1 MDKTMN
7 RLDRRSFLKSS
18 LLTTASLSLFPALG
32 ADNSTK
38 RKAQAPVASPATGA
52 NDDIRF
58 AVVGFGGRGL
68 DHIRGL
74 REVKGARMVALC
86 DVDRATLDREVK
98 KYRDLGE
105 QIESY
110 TDIRKLLENK
120 DIDVVSFATPNHWH
134 ALGSIWAMQ
143 AGKDVYVE
151 KPVSHNVWEGRQM
164 VAAARKLNRI
174 VQAGTQSRSSSGI
187 TEGIQWV
194 REGHIGKILRARG
207 LCYKRRPSI
216 GKVDGP
222 QPIPPGIDYDLWCGP
237 APKGPLMRKKL
248 HYDWHWV
255 WPTGNGDLG
264 NQGIHQMDMARWV
277 LGETAPSPRVF
288 SVGGRLGYVDDGT
301 TPNTFIVFHDY
312 PTAPL
317 IFEVRGLPAGAD
329 SKSMDKYRGVDIG
342 IVVDCEGGS
351 MVIPDYTSAK
361 ILDKDGVEIKKF
373 KGSSSHYANFLEAVR
388 SRKQSDLHADILEGH
403 LSSALC
409 HTGNISYRLG
419 TTGSPEE
426 IREALEGNKDLT
438 EALGHMEQHLAANN
452 VDLKKTPATLGAVL
466 KMNPQTERFIDNARA
481 DQMLTREYRKPFVV
495 PKSA

>member
-1 MDKTMN
+1 
-7 RLDRRSFLKSS
+7 
-18 LLTTASLSLFPALG
+18 LSLFPAFG
-32 ADNSTK
+32 ADKSTK
-38 RKAQAPVASPATGA
+38 RKAAAPAASHATGA
-52 NDDIRF
+52 NSDIRF
-58 AVVGFGGRGL
+58 AVVGFGGRGMS
-68 DHIRGL
+68 HIQGL
-74 REVKGARMVALC
+74 REVEGARMVALC
-86 DVDRATLDREVK
+86 DVDQRILDREVK

-105 QIESY
+105 KIEAY

-134 ALGSIWAMQ
+134 ALGAIWAMQ

-151 KPVSHNVWEGRQM
+151 KPVSHNVWEGRRIVE
-164 VAAARKLNRI
+164 VARELNRI
-174 VQAGTQSRSSSGI
+174 VQAGTQSRSSSGM

-237 APKGPLMRKKL
+237 APKEPLMRKKL

-264 NQGIHQMDMARWV
+264 NQGIHQMDMGRWA
-277 LGETAPSPRVF
+277 LGETALSPRVL
-288 SVGGRLGYVDDGT
+288 SVGGRLSYVDDGT
-301 TPNTFIVFHDY
+301 TPNTMIVFHDY

-329 SKSMDKYRGVDIG
+329 AKAMD

-351 MVIPDYTSAK
+351 MVISNYTGAK

-373 KGSSSHYANFLEAVR
+373 SGASSHFANFIDAVR
-388 SRKQSDLHADILEGH
+388 SRKHADLHADILEGH

-419 TTGSPEE
+419 KTQSPEE
-426 IREALEGNKDLT
+426 TRDAVKSNKDLA
-438 EALGHMEQHLAANN
+438 EALGRMEQHLSANN
-452 VDLKKTPATLGAVL
+452 VDVKKTPATLGAVL
-466 KMNPQTERFIDNARA
+466 KMDPQTERFIGNPQAE
-481 DQMLTREYRKPFVV
+481 QLLTREYRAPFVV
-495 PKSA
+495 PKKV